1 MSGNKQHKDEK
12 FNEKFFEELF
22 FSSTEDEVEKVIRKY
37 PDTFQQNNWFPY
49 GDNESFF
56 GVIENQQASPIP
68 ALVEKITNS
77 IDAILTRKCYES
89 GIDPK
94 SSQAPRTMES
104 AIERFFPDFKNWD
117 LPTFRKQQAESI
129 QIIADGPRMNTSL
142 TIFDDGEGQRP
153 EDFTKTFLSLLRG
166 NKNEIHFVQGKY
178 NMGGSGAIV
187 FCGKK
192 RYQLIAS
199 KRFDGSGKFGF
210 TLVRR
215 HPLSNEEE
223 KVKRGTWYEYLKIN
237 DLIPSFEIK
246 GLDLGL
252 YNRKFTHGTIIKLYS
267 YDLPSGSRSVISR
280 DLNQSLNE
288 YLFEPALPLFTID
301 KKERYPDDKNLERDL
316 YGLKRRLEE
325 DGSKYVE
332 DRIFEEYSD
341 KEIGKV
347 KITCYLFKTKV
358 EGKSAKES
366 KESIRRE
373 FFKNNMPILF
383 SLNGQVHGNYTS
395 EFITRALKYQLLKDY
410 LLIHVDCTQINY
422 NFRSELFMAS
432 RDRLKDGEESRK
444 LRAVIANTLRKG
456 KLNEMYKKR
465 KDSIT
470 IEGGDTQEL
479 LKSFTKN
486 LPLKSDL
493 LKLLNRTFKLDEKVD
508 KKTRNE
514 GEKEKKFKK
523 EKKPFNPK
531 RFPSYFKLNPNVD
544 EGKPVAKI
552 PIGGE
557 KDVKFLSDVENQYF
571 VRVEEPG
578 ELQMALVGYKPI
590 EQNTPGKN
598 KGETIKDIEDVFNVV
613 KKSPNDGTIKVSLNP
628 TKDVK
633 VGDFVQIKTTLTN
646 PGKDFDQI
654 FWVKISEPD
663 QPKKATKNK
672 KDNEDEKIG
681 LPNYVLVYK
690 ESKNSDNEEERMTWE
705 KFEINVGTAMGYENI
720 VYPFAEGDTLES
732 VYINMDSTVLK
743 NYKASLKSEE
753 QLSLAE
759 KRYITTVYFH
769 TLFLFTISKNR
780 KYTMRQFV
788 DGKDVEKDLVDY
800 IKDVFENYYSQFLL
814 NFEMSTL
821 IESLDG

>member
-1 MSGNKQHKDEK
+1 MRNNIQHKSEK
-12 FNEKFFEELF
+12 LNEKLF
-22 FSSTEDEVEKVIRKY
+22 FDLYCASTEEEVEKIFRKF
-37 PDTFQQNNWFPY
+37 PDTFQQKNWFPY

-77 IDAILTRKCYES
+77 IDAILTRKCYEA

-142 TIFDDGEGQRP
+142 TVFDDGEGQRP
-153 EDFTKTFLSLLRG
+153 EDFVKTFLSLLRG

-199 KRFDGSGKFGF
+199 KRFDGTGKFGF
-210 TLVRR
+210 TLMRR
-215 HPLSNEEE
+215 HPFSDEE
-223 KVKRGTWYEYLKIN
+223 KKIKKETWYEYLKI
-237 DLIPSFEIK
+237 DKKIPSFEIK
-246 GLDLGL
+246 ALDIGL

-267 YDLPSGSRSVISR
+267 YDLPAGSRSVISR

-301 KKERYPDDKNLERDL
+301 KKERYPDDKNLDRDL

-332 DRIFEEYSD
+332 DYFVEEYSD

-347 KITCYLFKTKV
+347 KITCYLFKTKID
-358 EGKSAKES
+358 GKNVKES

-373 FFKNNMPILF
+373 FFKNNMSVLF
-383 SLNGQVHGNYTS
+383 SLNGQVHGHYTS
-395 EFITRALKYQLLKDY
+395 EFITRALKYQLLKNY
-410 LLIHVDCTQINY
+410 LLIHVDCTQIY
-422 NFRSELFMAS
+422 YDFRTELFMAS
-432 RDRLKDGEESRK
+432 RDRLKDGKESRK
-444 LRAVIANTLRKG
+444 LREIIATTLRKG
-456 KLNEMYKKR
+456 KLNEIYKKR

-470 IEGGDTQEL
+470 IESGDTQEL
-479 LKSFTKN
+479 LKSFTRN

-493 LKLLNRTFKLDEKVD
+493 LKLLSHTFKLDEKRD
-508 KKTRNE
+508 NKRKNE
-514 GEKEKKFKK
+514 GQKQNKFKK
-523 EKKPFNPK
+523 EKKSFNPK

-544 EGKPVAKI
+544 EGKPAAKI

-557 KDVKFLSDVENQYF
+557 KEIKFSSDVENQYF

-578 ELQMALVGYKPI
+578 ELQMSLVGYKPN
-590 EQNTPGKN
+590 EDNPDKKN
-598 KGETIKDIEDVFNVV
+598 KGETVKDIEDVFNVV
-613 KKSPNDGTIKVSLNP
+613 KKSPNDGTIKVTLIP
-628 TKDVK
+628 TKKVE
-633 VGDFVQIKTTLTN
+633 VGDFVQIKTTLTD
-646 PGKDFDQI
+646 PGKNFDQI

-663 QPKKATKNK
+663 QPKKPAK
-672 KDNEDEKIG
+672 KEKDTEDEKIG
-681 LPNYVLVYK
+681 LPDYILVYK
-690 ESKNSDNEEERMTWE
+690 EAKNSEDEKERMTWE
-705 KFEINVGTAMGYENI
+705 KFGTVGEMGYENI
-720 VYPFAEGDTLES
+720 VYPLAEGDTLVK

-743 NYKASLKSEE
+743 NYKASKTSEE
-753 QLSLAE
+753 LLSLAE

-780 KYTMRQFV
+780 RYTMRQIV
-788 DGKDVEKDLVDY
+788 DGQEEEKDLVEY

-814 NFEMSTL
+814 NFEMQPL
-821 IESLDG
+821 IESLEG